1 MTSAFFW
8 QNSISL
14 CPASFCTPR
23 PNLPVTPGVSWLP
36 TFAFQSPIMRRTSF
50 LGVSSLSGAS
60 LLPQM
65 VKNPPVM
72 QDTWVWSLGWEDP
85 LEKGLATHSVF
96 LPGEFHGQR
105 SLEGYSLWGHK
116 QLDTIE
122 WLTLWLSLYPRASG
136 RGLSMDQQCGFHTP
150 CEGLYKPIAFA
161 RSQWCVLWLD
171 PVSVVGEAKIL
182 FENFPSTLG
191 GPKDEAMPP
200 DEMPLVW
207 AI

>member
-50 LGVSSLSGAS
+50 WGVSSLSGAS

-65 VKNPPVM
+65 VKNLPVIWET
-72 QDTWVWSLGWEDP
+72 QVWSLRQEDP
-85 LEKGLATHSVF
+85 LEKSMATHSVF

-105 SLEGYSLWGHK
+105 SLAGYSPKGRK
-116 QLDTIE
+116 DLDVTE
-122 WLTLWLSLYPRASG
+122 WLIFSVIFSYF
-136 RGLSMDQQCGFHTP
+136 QCGKKINKIYLFTWHTSFFF
-150 CEGLYKPIAFA
+150 I
-161 RSQWCVLWLD
+161 R
-171 PVSVVGEAKIL
+171 
-182 FENFPSTLG
+182 
-191 GPKDEAMPP
+191 
-200 DEMPLVW
+200 
-207 AI
+207 